1 MTLQQALQEAQT
13 QLARAG
19 ITEPHREAWILLA
32 ALLNQSRAWV
42 MSHPQATLTPHQQR
56 RLHRWL
62 QRRAQREPLP
72 YITHRRWFYGLELEI
87 RRGVLI
93 PRPETELLVARFLEW
108 ARTTTPPHETRTLV
122 DAGTGSGA
130 IALACLTH
138 APNWQAIGTDRS
150 LRALQ
155 IANKNRQKFG
165 ISQRFLL
172 ARMHWLSALRSHSVH
187 AVLSN
192 PPYVLPEEWSA
203 LEPEITHWEPRT
215 ALLVPQQD
223 PLQPY
228 RELAHQAR
236 SVLVSGGLL
245 LMEISPHRAYALCD
259 LLVQLGYCAVQSYA
273 DLAGHLRIVQGF
285 VE

>member
-1 MTLQQALQEAQT
+1 M
-13 QLARAG
+13 
-19 ITEPHREAWILLA
+19 
-32 ALLNQSRAWV
+32 
-42 MSHPQATLTPHQQR
+42 
-56 RLHRWL
+56 
-62 QRRAQREPLP
+62 
-72 YITHRRWFYGLELEI
+72 
-87 RRGVLI
+87 
-93 PRPETELLVARFLEW
+93 
-108 ARTTTPPHETRTLV
+108 
-122 DAGTGSGA
+122 
-130 IALACLTH
+130 
-138 APNWQAIGTDRS
+138 
-150 LRALQ
+150 
-155 IANKNRQKFG
+155 
-165 ISQRFLL
+165 
-172 ARMHWLSALRSHSVH
+172 
-187 AVLSN
+187 
-192 PPYVLPEEWSA
+192 LPEEWSA